1 MQELASKMINEFAD
15 QSISERNV
23 TRMQFQLAVYADI
36 VVDRIGDDIA
46 MGTKVML
53 LDEVNFFFYD
63 CMGPP
68 SPPST
73 TG

>member
-1 MQELASKMINEFAD
+1 MQELAGKMINEFAT
-15 QSISERNV
+15 QSIPERNV

-53 LDEVNFFFYD
+53 LDEVNFYYCD
-63 CMGPP
+63 CIDPP
-68 SPPST
+68 PKPLHNT
-73 TG
+73 